1 LRANQVSKRL
11 LDWISGGSE
20 PPFLF
25 SEEDELDIHE
35 VNRRLDQCSDE
46 FAREA
51 YAFGLLMLEEIN
63 RRFEYLD
70 RKATNLAGFSGAIAA
85 ILVSGLGGWS
95 KALSP
100 VMISVVLTAADI
112 ALVAA
117 GIALLATS
125 ISGAGWMSPQDWF
138 RSEFLKTPAD
148 ELKRYWISCFYLVR
162 QTVRASCE
170 RKASILNLA
179 ECTLMVAGLMLLV
192 ALLYAGGQTAL
203 LHGFQAR

>member
-1 LRANQVSKRL
+1 MRANQVSKRL

-125 ISGAGWMSPQDWF
+125 ISGAG
-138 RSEFLKTPAD
+138 
-148 ELKRYWISCFYLVR
+148 
-162 QTVRASCE
+162 
-170 RKASILNLA
+170 
-179 ECTLMVAGLMLLV
+179 
-192 ALLYAGGQTAL
+192 
-203 LHGFQAR
+203 